1 MTTKL
6 KTPLQLPLE
15 LAVEPA
21 APAHFINAESVETF
35 PPGIYNS
42 QRQSLMLGDK
52 IGGGGE
58 GTVYDIQGHADL
70 VAKIYHAAPSPEKA
84 DKLIALSKLS
94 NEHLCKMAAWPV
106 DVLRDR
112 PNGNVIGFVM
122 KKIGQAAEVHTLHSP
137 KSRLKKFPE
146 ASWAFLL
153 HVATNIVRAVATMHE
168 HGFVIGD
175 VNPKNILVTRQATVH
190 MLDCDSLQ
198 FAADGKTYRCEGG
211 FPEYTPPE
219 LQGIPFADVNRTQEH
234 DCFALAVVIFQ
245 LLFLGRHP
253 YSGRFLG
260 AGEMPLEQAIRESRF
275 AYGTDA
281 ATRHM
286 QPPPGTLPLDALPA
300 ELVALFRR
308 AFLAADRPN
317 PTEWLAPLEQLSKR
331 LQRCKLHNGHFYW
344 GQLKDCPWCYIE
356 TRAGVRLF
364 HLHLAGRAQTR
375 ELLQLD
381 ELWTEIKDLEQIKK
395 LPHTPNLP
403 AQQLSAAALQ
413 FAQASAMRFWLAN
426 AFAALTGGF
435 IAWVTDFPVAI
446 WFLVIAGNFARLLAK
461 TEYEVPAKVRG
472 ILPNWLN
479 LSHEPILKN
488 LRLAKNLAETQLRR
502 LEQQFWGTKDG
513 ENNYAALLK
522 NLKTLV
528 RAYETLDQ
536 RRAQKLQ
543 RAGAKARA
551 AALMQYLQR
560 CSIADSKLVSASMAH
575 WMRTKGIVSAADVSE
590 KTLRQKGVVNEYHL
604 QKLLDWRQQLEAQ
617 FTFDATRHVTS
628 ADRVAIEQELNV
640 QQQRLEDE
648 LMTTLQQVRT
658 HKLQLDTRHQQLLP
672 PWREAKQA
680 LAQAELDLEEVA
692 KPKRLA
698 PIFATLVVV
707 FLLVSILENAFRIAP
722 SPPPKAR
729 TVSSGTSGSTVVPIG
744 SEFDRLVMEGESQM
758 RGRNYQAAYE
768 KYSAALNEVVTSQWE
783 LKHTQ
788 AYYQLAY
795 AQEMLGQAQDT
806 IRSLESQLLQSP
818 LRKKDRLHLIVLYWI
833 KSKDT
838 LARQH
843 YQQLK
848 KADSRMA
855 ASVRE
860 LLKFY
865 NFELDLLSP

>member
-6 KTPLQLPLE
+6 KTPLQLPVE

-21 APAHFINAESVETF
+21 APAHFINAEFVETF

-84 DKLIALSKLS
+84 DKLIALSKPS

-190 MLDCDSLQ
+190 LLDCDSLQ
-198 FAADGKTYRCEGG
+198 FAAEGKIYRCEGG

-219 LQGIPFADVNRTQEH
+219 LQGLPFAEVDRTQEH
-234 DCFALAVVIFQ
+234 DCFGLAVVLFQ

-275 AYGTDA
+275 AYGADA

-286 QPPPGTLPLDALPA
+286 QPPPGTLPLDAMPA

-317 PTEWLAPLEQLSKR
+317 PMEWLAPLEQLSKR

-344 GQLKDCPWCYIE
+344 AELKDCPWCQIE

-364 HLHLAGRAQTR
+364 HFHLPGRTQAR
-375 ELLQLD
+375 ELLPLD
-381 ELWTEIKDLEQIKK
+381 DLWTEIKELEQIRK
-395 LPHTPNLP
+395 LPPTPNLP

-413 FAQASAMRFWLAN
+413 YAQASAMRFWLAN

-435 IAWVTDFPVAI
+435 IAWVSDFPVAF
-446 WFLVIAGNFARLLAK
+446 WFLVFAGNFARLIAK
-461 TEYEVPAKVRG
+461 AEYEASARGRG
-472 ILPNWLN
+472 IMPNWVS
-479 LSHEPILKN
+479 LSPEPIAKN
-488 LRLAKNLAETQLRR
+488 LRAAKNLAEAQLRR

-513 ENNYAALLK
+513 ENDYAALLK
-522 NLKTLV
+522 KLKTLV

-543 RAGAKARA
+543 HAGAKARA

-560 CSIADSKLVSASMAH
+560 CSIADSKLVSASLAN
-575 WMRTKGIVSAADVSE
+575 WMRTKGIVSAADVSV

-617 FTFDATRHVTS
+617 FTFDATRHVTP
-628 ADRVAIEQELNV
+628 ADRVAIEQELNA

-648 LMTTLQQVRT
+648 LTTTLHQLRALN
-658 HKLQLDTRHQQLLP
+658 LQLDARHQKLLP

-692 KPKRLA
+692 KPKRLG
-698 PIFATLVVV
+698 PIFATLIVV
-707 FLLVSILENAFRIAP
+707 FLV
-722 SPPPKAR
+722 
-729 TVSSGTSGSTVVPIG
+729 VSSIESIVSSSAIEPPASQKALTTEEAFEYHFREGQLKLDWKNYYAAR
-744 SEFDRLVMEGESQM
+744 EFFVKAALLVEPSKWQDRYAQLYYKLCLTQEKLGEGELYLDELNESLKASPENLTYRVQLVML
-758 RGRNYQAAYE
+758 
-768 KYSAALNEVVTSQWE
+768 YS
-783 LKHTQ
+783 
-788 AYYQLAY
+788 
-795 AQEMLGQAQDT
+795 MMGQDAKAFT
-806 IRSLESQLLQSP
+806 
-818 LRKKDRLHLIVLYWI
+818 
-833 KSKDT
+833 
-838 LARQH
+838 H
-843 YQQLK
+843 YQILTGK
-848 KADSRMA
+848 SPRMA
-855 ASVRE
+855 AS
-860 LLKFY
+860 LLHEMKQHGV
-865 NFELDLLSP
+865 DLAAPIK